1 MAAWRRP
8 DPTRVG
14 VRISPPTDFVRFNPI
29 PHDSRA
35 KPHDTRT
42 ILYDSAAR
50 TRDFNPKLNDMRSVI
65 FAICG
70 VIS

>member
-1 MAAWRRP
+1 MTSPGLDPAWGSHF
-8 DPTRVG
+8 VA
-14 VRISPPTDFVRFNPI
+14 PTDFVRFNPI

-65 FAICG
+65 FVICG
-70 VIS
+70 AIS